1 MGVFASDFPELQLPA
16 DGSAGL
22 DVGEDLLS
30 SSLEREQK
38 LRLFTPGYSLKTPIA
53 EMHPGLVCFP
63 FLGAPVK
70 SEIAG
75 DTS

>member
-1 MGVFASDFPELQLPA
+1 MGGFASDFPELQLPA

-38 LRLFTPGYSLKTPIA
+38 LRLTPGYSLKTPIA

-70 SEIAG
+70 SEMAG
-75 DTS
+75 DTN

>member
-22 DVGEDLLS
+22 DEGEDLLS
-30 SSLEREQK
+30 SSLAREQK
-38 LRLFTPGYSLKTPIA
+38 LRFTPGYSLKTPIA

-70 SEIAG
+70 SEMAG
-75 DTS
+75 DTT